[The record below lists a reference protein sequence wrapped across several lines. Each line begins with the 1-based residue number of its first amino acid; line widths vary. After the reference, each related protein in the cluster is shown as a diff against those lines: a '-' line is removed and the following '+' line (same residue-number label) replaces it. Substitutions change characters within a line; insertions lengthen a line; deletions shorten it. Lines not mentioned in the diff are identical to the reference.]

1 MQEVLKVISENNLET
16 VVIALMVNVLTA
28 IIKIPIKKLSLKSA
42 IKKYTGY
49 IVFIPIVTAFILSVT
64 YGYLKTG
71 LINVND
77 YVISLW
83 LSSASLSLAVYAII
97 EKVIAKNYVYMSEE
111 EISITNEYIEKLK
124 ALFLKE
130 NKTNN
135 SATENNDEK
144 NIILKS
150 GE

>member
-97 EKVIAKNYVYMSEE
+97 EKVIAKNYVYMRRLYDT
-111 EISITNEYIEKLK
+111 IR
-124 ALFLKE
+124 
-130 NKTNN
+130 
-135 SATENNDEK
+135 
-144 NIILKS
+144 
-150 GE
+150 

>member
-1 MQEVLKVISENNLET
+1 
-16 VVIALMVNVLTA
+16 
-28 IIKIPIKKLSLKSA
+28 
-42 IKKYTGY
+42 
-49 IVFIPIVTAFILSVT
+49 
-64 YGYLKTG
+64 
-71 LINVND
+71 
-77 YVISLW
+77 
-83 LSSASLSLAVYAII
+83 
-97 EKVIAKNYVYMSEE
+97 MSEE